1 MTAAS
6 LEISDQLDQ
15 RVRLALNNAL
25 APYNAK
31 HFVGI
36 SVESALC
43 KIAQW
48 EREQHQGAVRHN
60 VVPLV
65 TKTYQPFRLVPKRK
79 RRV

>member
-6 LEISDQLDQ
+6 LEISDQLDH
-15 RVRLALNNAL
+15 RVREALNNAL

-36 SVESALC
+36 SIEAALC

-48 EREQHQGAVRHN
+48 DREQHQGAVLHN
-60 VVPLV
+60 VVPRV
-65 TKTYQPFRLVPKRK
+65 TQTYQPFYLVPKRK